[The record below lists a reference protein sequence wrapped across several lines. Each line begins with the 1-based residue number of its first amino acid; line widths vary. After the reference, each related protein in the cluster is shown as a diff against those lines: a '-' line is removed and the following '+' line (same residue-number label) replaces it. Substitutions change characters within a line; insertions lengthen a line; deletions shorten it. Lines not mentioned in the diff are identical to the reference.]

1 MQIAQT
7 HTEQLGY
14 PPHLRFAGPID
25 LVVDE
30 PLAGDVLAVTREAL
44 SNCARH
50 AHASIVD
57 VSVTVAHDVLTLQVT
72 DNGRGIG
79 APTRS
84 SGLTN
89 MRRRAERHAGHL
101 DITEPATGG
110 TRLTWS
116 ATITPR
122 QPTNEGP
129 APTGNVS
136 A

>member
-1 MQIAQT
+1 VAQ
-7 HTEQLGY
+7 
-14 PPHLRFAGPID
+14 
-25 LVVDE
+25 
-30 PLAGDVLAVTREAL
+30 
-44 SNCARH
+44 
-50 AHASIVD
+50 
-57 VSVTVAHDVLTLQVT
+57 DVLTLQVT

-79 APTRS
+79 TPTRS

-89 MRRRAERHAGHL
+89 MRRRAERHAGQL

-116 ATITPR
+116 ATITSR
-122 QPTNEGP
+122 QPVNEGP